1 MRLFKLFKMEHC
13 PGSALLKTFCSLQHW
28 EGCVLSTSH
37 SGYLPGSL
45 VRGSS
50 QVTTGQSLIIFAL
63 YLWIQVHGFRA
74 SDWILQIHYLLVHSL
89 LYFVVFYSHGCF
101 SLKSIGPE
109 CLGGKHFS
117 MYREVYPSICEL
129 YYLYCVF
136 TFMIRIL
143 LQWGWL
149 FLIMVKLWFKC
160 FRHFPDLI
168 IYYPSMHSTLSDHC

>member
-1 MRLFKLFKMEHC
+1 M
-13 PGSALLKTFCSLQHW
+13 
-28 EGCVLSTSH
+28 
-37 SGYLPGSL
+37 
-45 VRGSS
+45 
-50 QVTTGQSLIIFAL
+50 
-63 YLWIQVHGFRA
+63 
-74 SDWILQIHYLLVHSL
+74 VHSL

-117 MYREVYPSICEL
+117 VYREVYPSICEL

-160 FRHFPDLI
+160 SGIFQTSLTITLQCTQHSQIIVNLFYYTLLFWAIITLRSGTPVSLI
-168 IYYPSMHSTLSDHC
+168 RCSKSSILGSVRCIVGTKHLSECVFGASRM